1 VNIPQRVIW
10 NTAVQLAGR
19 LISIALWLVAF
30 AIVTRYL
37 GVTGFGEYSL
47 VLAFVAVLV
56 PIADLGLTLT
66 AVRELRANPERED
79 EILSDAF
86 GLRLLV
92 ATTAAVVLV
101 AISPLFPYSDRVE
114 SALRIAAIGLF
125 FLVLSGVP
133 TMVFQARIRLDL
145 AALVDLVTAAS
156 TLALIVLVTQADL
169 GFTSLIVA
177 SVIAAVLTA
186 LTGFMLAAR
195 FVRLRPS
202 FHRKRLVAL
211 LLSTLPVGLF
221 ATFAIIHFKVD
232 TVLLS
237 LLQPVEDVGIYSA
250 AYRFL
255 EQALFFP
262 ALFMASV
269 YPILASLIANQD
281 QGLQLAVDKSLT
293 FLLATA
299 VPLAA
304 GCFILAPDII
314 TLIAG
319 KAFDDAVEPM
329 RVLVFATVFIFTDT
343 LFASLLIL
351 FRQQRQLVLVIGGAL
366 VLNVA
371 LNLILIPPFSYMGA
385 AAATVVTEGLAGVA
399 MIAAVLRYS
408 GLSLHLAPLPRIV
421 VATAGM
427 GFVLW
432 LTSPFPFGVTVIAGL
447 VTYALLGYV
456 LGVVTRSD
464 FDLLLARRAALSE
477 PPPV

>member
-1 VNIPQRVIW
+1 MNIPQRVIW

-47 VLAFVAVLV
+47 VLAFVALLV

-92 ATTAAVVLV
+92 AATAAVVLV

-133 TMVFQARIRLDL
+133 TMVFQTRIRLDL

-156 TLALIVLVTQADL
+156 TFALIVLVTQADL

-195 FVRLRPS
+195 LARLRPS
-202 FHRKRLVAL
+202 FHKKRLAAL
-211 LLSTLPVGLF
+211 LVSTLPVGLF
-221 ATFAIIHFKVD
+221 TTFGIIHFKVD

-281 QGLQLAVDKSLT
+281 QALQAAVDKSLT

-319 KAFDDAVEPM
+319 KAFEDAVEPM
-329 RVLVFATVFIFTDT
+329 RVLVFASVFIFTDA

-351 FRQQRQLVLVIGGAL
+351 FRQQRQLVLVVGGAL

-371 LNLILIPPFSYMGA
+371 LNLILIPPFSYVGA
-385 AAATVVTEGLAGVA
+385 AAATVATEGLAGVA
-399 MIAAVLRYS
+399 MIAAVLRQS

-432 LTSPFPFGVTVIAGL
+432 LTSPLPFGVTVIAGL

-464 FDLLLARRAALSE
+464 LDLLLARRAALSE

>member
-1 VNIPQRVIW
+1 
-10 NTAVQLAGR
+10 
-19 LISIALWLVAF
+19 
-30 AIVTRYL
+30 
-37 GVTGFGEYSL
+37 
-47 VLAFVAVLV
+47 V

-66 AVRELRANPERED
+66 AVRELRAHPEREN
-79 EILSDAF
+79 EILADAF

-114 SALRIAAIGLF
+114 SGLRIAAVGLF

-133 TMVFQARIRLDL
+133 TIVFQTRIRLDL

-156 TLALIVLVTQADL
+156 TLALIVVVTEADL
-169 GFTSLIVA
+169 GFTWLIVA

-186 LTGFMLAAR
+186 LTGFALAAR
-195 FVRLRPS
+195 FARLRPS
-202 FHRKRLVAL
+202 FRRKRLVAL
-211 LLSTLPVGLF
+211 LVSTLPVGLF
-221 ATFAIIHFKVD
+221 TTFAVIHFKVD

-255 EQALFFP
+255 DQALFFP

-269 YPILASLIANQD
+269 YPILASLIATRD
-281 QGLQLAVDKSLT
+281 QGLQLAFDKSLT

-299 VPLAA
+299 IPLAV
-304 GCFILAPDII
+304 GSFILAPDIVA
-314 TLIAG
+314 LIAG
-319 KAFDDAVEPM
+319 EAFEQAVEPM
-329 RVLVFATVFIFTDT
+329 RVLVFASLFIFTNA

-351 FRQQRQLVLVIGGAL
+351 FRRQRQLVLLVGGAL

-371 LNLILIPPFSYMGA
+371 LNLILIPPFSYLGA
-385 AAATVVTEGLAGVA
+385 ATATVVTEGLVGIA
-399 MIAAVLRYS
+399 MIAAVLRHS
-408 GLSLHLAPLPRIV
+408 GLSLHLAPLPRIAL
-421 VATAGM
+421 ATAGM

-432 LTSPFPFGVTVIAGL
+432 LTSPLPFGVTVVAGL
-447 VTYALLGYV
+447 VAYTFLGYV
-456 LGVVTRSD
+456 LGVVTRAD
-464 FDLLLARRAALSE
+464 LALLLARRAAFSE